1 MVMNLSRRR
10 PACALI
16 VLVAVLLFPCLALAQ
31 QEEPPP
37 PPPEELP
44 HVRVVATGGTIAGRA
59 SSREAGAGYESGSLP
74 IEELLVDLPGL
85 DRVARVTAEQFVN
98 LPSTAVSPEH
108 WIRLAQRI
116 EVLFREGVEGE
127 AVDGVVVT
135 HGTDALE
142 ETAYFLDLTV
152 RSDKP
157 VVVVGAMRPP
167 GTVSAD
173 GDINL
178 INAIQTAAAEASRG
192 RGTLVV
198 GNEEIHDARDVTKT
212 NTRSAD
218 TFASRSWGP
227 LGTIERGEVL
237 YYRNAVKRQ
246 GAGSELD
253 VTGLT
258 ADNLPR
264 VDILYSYN
272 GADGVAARALV
283 EAGAAG
289 LVVAG
294 SGGGGASPEMGETLR
309 ALGEAGTWIVRT
321 SRTGSGRV
329 GTWGRGTFLGADD
342 LLPQKARILLM
353 LALTRTSDP
362 AELQRIFAEY

>member
-1 MVMNLSRRR
+1 VL
-10 PACALI
+10 AALL
-16 VLVAVLLFPCLALAQ
+16 LVSTAALAQ
-31 QEEPPP
+31 QSGPPP
-37 PPPEELP
+37 APAPEDLP

-85 DRVARVTAEQFVN
+85 DRVARVSAEQFVN
-98 LPSTAVSPEH
+98 LPSTAVSPALWVE
-108 WIRLAQRI
+108 LAQRI
-116 EVLFREGVEGE
+116 EALFSDGFEGDP
-127 AVDGVVVT
+127 VDGVVVT

-142 ETAYFLDLTV
+142 ETAYFLGLTV

-178 INAIQTAAAEASRG
+178 INAIQAAAAAASRG
-192 RGTLVV
+192 RGALVV
-198 GNEEIHDARDVTKT
+198 ANEQIHDARDATKT
-212 NTRSAD
+212 NTRAVD

-227 LGTIERGEVL
+227 LGIIERGEVF
-237 YYRNAVKRQ
+237 YYRNAVKRH
-246 GAGSELD
+246 GADSEFE
-253 VTGLT
+253 VSALT
-258 ADNLPR
+258 AADLPR

-272 GADGVAARALV
+272 GADGVAARAMV

-289 LVVAG
+289 LVIAG
-294 SGGGGASPEMGETLR
+294 SGGGGASPELGETLR
-309 ALGEAGTWIVRT
+309 ELGEAGTWIVRT

-329 GTWGRGTFLGADD
+329 GTRGRGTLIGADD

-353 LALTRTSDP
+353 LALTRSADP
-362 AELQRIFAEY
+362 DEIQRIFSEY